1 MDDSRFC
8 TLFLVYSQ
16 MWLNFCRDD
25 HHFFHIFL
33 WMIVI
38 LATNKNSRKKKKKKN
53 NGQGS
58 FLENSKKT
66 LSHFKERSFEIAKI
80 LGGFGQ
86 ISRF

>member
-1 MDDSRFC
+1 
-8 TLFLVYSQ
+8 
-16 MWLNFCRDD
+16 
-25 HHFFHIFL
+25 
-33 WMIVI
+33 MIVI
-38 LATNKNSRKKKKKKN
+38 LATHKNSRKKKKKN